1 MHHFKT
7 LIRMHRAIGHGIR
20 QKNRQM
26 GKGIHR
32 GGAGINSFADMH
44 RALGQVGRGVK
55 KIGSGRKLS
64 FRY

>member
-7 LIRMHRAIGHGIR
+7 LMRMHKAIGFGIR

-26 GKGIHR
+26 GKGIR
-32 GGAGINSFADMH
+32 CGTGINSFADLH
-44 RALGQVGRGVK
+44 RELGKVGRGVK
-55 KIGSGRKLS
+55 KLGSGRKLS